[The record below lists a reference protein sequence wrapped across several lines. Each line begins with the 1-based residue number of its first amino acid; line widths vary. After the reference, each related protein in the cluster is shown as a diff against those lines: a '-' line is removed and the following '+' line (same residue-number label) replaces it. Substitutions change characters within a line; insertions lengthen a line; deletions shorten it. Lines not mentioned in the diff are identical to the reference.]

1 MVNTDISGVLDTILS
16 KITNKNLSIFICE
29 KNTNKKIKDGKF
41 LKFTIKDNII
51 RLDFESALSSKHE
64 NVFVLPLPYE
74 VYFTHDEIRFSY
86 KNSLITEYIDYDDL
100 LDLEEQNTSKS
111 PLYDHEIIIKWN

>member
-16 KITNKNLSIFICE
+16 KITNKNLTIFICE
-29 KNTNKKIKDGKF
+29 KNANKKIKDGKF
-41 LKFTIKDNII
+41 LKYTIKDNII

-74 VYFTHDEIRFSY
+74 VYFTQDEIRFSY